1 MGTKGQNEGLVG
13 AWMRG
18 VGGHK
23 GLEVGFGW
31 VIWGWESASGQL
43 SCDFGRAP

>member
-18 VGGHK
+18 VGGA
-23 GLEVGFGW
+23 GSG
-31 VIWGWESASGQL
+31 IWLGHL
-43 SCDFGRAP
+43 K